1 MKLQNFQQQHQL
13 MPGYKTC
20 TYRWPK

>member
-1 MKLQNFQQQHQL
+1 MKLQNFQQHQL